1 MSSPTIGMPIRRG
14 VQAVALL
21 LALTACGT
29 AGQAAAPVPAA
40 PSPADERGEIY
51 TVLLASMSHNARKP
65 RYVLTEA
72 VPSPSAARDDYLLRQ
87 VPEATPE
94 LVAAFRAA
102 NARQADIR
110 SLVGRA
116 DVEWITRDS
125 LAEVMRIATTPQ
137 LPKSAD
143 FSTTRFSPVGFSA
156 DGQMAL
162 VYVQY
167 WCGGLCAHENWAV
180 LRRQPDGRWMVLRT
194 VITLVS

>member
-1 MSSPTIGMPIRRG
+1 MPINRRLS
-14 VQAVALL
+14 AAALL
-21 LALTACGT
+21 LALAACGT
-29 AGQAAAPVPAA
+29 ARQAAAPVPAA
-40 PSPADERGEIY
+40 PARVDARAEIY
-51 TVLLASMSHNARKP
+51 TVLLESMSQNARRTP

-72 VPSPSAARDDYLLRQ
+72 VPSPWSARDDYLVQQ
-87 VPEATPE
+87 VPEVTPE

-110 SLVGRA
+110 ALVGHA